1 MIKKLYFNQ
10 TVNIGNMLANYT
22 GIYSVESEV
31 CRGLTYGI
39 SDGKFALFKTDGVA
53 YCPIEETPMLA
64 EQMKS
69 KDVRDEILSIYSEV
83 KDLQRMEFNIG

>member
-1 MIKKLYFNQ
+1 MVKKMYFNRN
-10 TVNIGNMLANYT
+10 VNIGCMLANYT

-31 CRGLTYGI
+31 CRGLIYGI
-39 SDGKFALFKTDGVA
+39 SDGMFALFRYDGVA

-64 EQMKS
+64 DQMKS
-69 KDVRDEILSIYSEV
+69 NDVRDEILSIYSEV